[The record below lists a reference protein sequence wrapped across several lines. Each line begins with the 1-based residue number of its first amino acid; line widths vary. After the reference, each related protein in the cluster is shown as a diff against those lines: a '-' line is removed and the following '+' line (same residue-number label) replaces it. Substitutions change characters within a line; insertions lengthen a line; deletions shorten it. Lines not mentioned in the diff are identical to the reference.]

1 MIDPAIFVCFQ
12 NIGIRAH
19 KIHCIININNNLAMS
34 NFLWVRIYIVTTYC
48 EYETYWL
55 ITSKTRGL
63 DVVRTG
69 TSHWWVNAL
78 WVFSICYVD
87 VQLWRS
93 HRSNKKT
100 WIILESIGNYLFMI
114 YTINKWLYLWLYK
127 LVLLQN
133 TIYEGSNK
141 IDDYIYIWT

>member
-63 DVVRTG
+63 DVVRTS

-93 HRSNKKT
+93 HRSIQKT
-100 WIILESIGNYLFMI
+100 WIILESIWNYIYMI

-127 LVLLQN
+127 LV
-133 TIYEGSNK
+133 TSSEHH
-141 IDDYIYIWT
+141 IWR

>member
-1 MIDPAIFVCFQ
+1 MTDPAIFVCFQ

-127 LVLLQN
+127 LV
-133 TIYEGSNK
+133 TSSEHH
-141 IDDYIYIWT
+141 IWR

>member
-127 LVLLQN
+127 LLQN

>member
-12 NIGIRAH
+12 NIGICAH

-127 LVLLQN
+127 LV
-133 TIYEGSNK
+133 TSSERH
-141 IDDYIYIWT
+141 IWK

>member
-63 DVVRTG
+63 DVVRTS

-100 WIILESIGNYLFMI
+100 WIILESIGNYLYMI

-127 LVLLQN
+127 LV
-133 TIYEGSNK
+133 TSSERH
-141 IDDYIYIWT
+141 IWK

>member
-19 KIHCIININNNLAMS
+19 KIHCIININNNLTMS
-34 NFLWVRIYIVTTYC
+34 NFLRVCIYIVTTYC

-93 HRSNKKT
+93 HWSNKKT
-100 WIILESIGNYLFMI
+100 WIILESIWNYIYMI

-127 LVLLQN
+127 LV
-133 TIYEGSNK
+133 TSSEHH
-141 IDDYIYIWT
+141 IWR

>member
-127 LVLLQN
+127 LV
-133 TIYEGSNK
+133 TSSERH
-141 IDDYIYIWT
+141 IWK

>member
-127 LVLLQN
+127 LV
-133 TIYEGSNK
+133 TSSEHH
-141 IDDYIYIWT
+141 IWR

>member
-63 DVVRTG
+63 DVVCTG

-127 LVLLQN
+127 LV
-133 TIYEGSNK
+133 TSSEHH
-141 IDDYIYIWT
+141 IWR

>member
-19 KIHCIININNNLAMS
+19 NIHCIIDINNNLAMS

-63 DVVRTG
+63 DVVRTS

-114 YTINKWLYLWLYK
+114 YTINKWLYLWLCK
-127 LVLLQN
+127 LV
-133 TIYEGSNK
+133 TSSEHH
-141 IDDYIYIWT
+141 IWR